1 MAMFPLSDDAGREE
15 VVAEINVTPLTDIFL
30 VLLIVF
36 MVTSTTLTQAGLNV
50 SLPRSRTASSQ
61 AQGVTITAAADGTV
75 LVDSQPTTLADMGR
89 LLHATFARGR
99 ERTVTIRGDER
110 VGLGTVVAIMDVA
123 RRAGAEKIGVATR
136 PGDR

>member
-89 LLHATFARGR
+89 LLQATFARGR

-110 VGLGTVVAIMDVA
+110 VGLGPGT
-123 RRAGAEKIGVATR
+123 AEPHAEY
-136 PGDR
+136 PGEELS

>member
-1 MAMFPLSDDAGREE
+1 MAMYQLPDDADRDE

-50 SLPRSRTASSQ
+50 SLPRSRTAPSQ
-61 AQGVTITAAADGTV
+61 AQGVTITAAADGTIMV
-75 LVDSQPTTLADMGR
+75 ESQPTTLADMGQ
-89 LLHATFARGR
+89 LLQTAFARGR

-110 VGLGTVVAIMDVA
+110 VGLGTVVTIMDVA

-136 PGDR
+136 PAER